1 MSGMRADFHLTGEQR
16 ATRDLARQL
25 AREGIAP
32 LAAGVDETE
41 SYPDHQLARLGAQ
54 GLMGVYIPEAWG
66 GAGLG
71 ALAFCLVVEE
81 IAWACAATAVI
92 YLVQFAGG
100 DSPRATSPRRSRSP
114 RPVPVPMPRRSRR
127 VRSGAATGIC

>member
-32 LAAGVDETE
+32 LAAGGDETE
-41 SYPDHQLARLGAQ
+41 SYPGEQLARPRAPGPTGGHTPPAPARPHRARGGRAPRAAGVDETESSPGEQLARLGAQ

-66 GAGLG
+66 
-71 ALAFCLVVEE
+71 
-81 IAWACAATAVI
+81 
-92 YLVQFAGG
+92 
-100 DSPRATSPRRSRSP
+100 
-114 RPVPVPMPRRSRR
+114 
-127 VRSGAATGIC
+127 